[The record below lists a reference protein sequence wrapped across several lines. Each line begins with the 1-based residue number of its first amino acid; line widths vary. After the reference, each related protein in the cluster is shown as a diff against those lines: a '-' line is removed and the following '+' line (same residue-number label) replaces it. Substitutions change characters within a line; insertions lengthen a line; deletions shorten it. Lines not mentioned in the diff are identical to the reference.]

1 MLTVASPEY
10 AFQAV
15 SDLRI
20 TLPRERRVQLA
31 ALVQS
36 GLSPQA
42 YQALDLPVV
51 IGQLSETQQSLLKPV
66 SSLGHFAARVSG
78 QEARLIAGQ
87 DYAIADRLVRAAQWH
102 NNDATSVTVK
112 DSHGQRDAQLQHDKQ
127 LLTRINHKLLAQR
140 ALVSDILRFDR
151 ETFGSGRVHL
161 GFDYDQDQPG
171 PNTVKSPLWHRDD
184 ALASHTPGHKLTR
197 VYLVR
202 AVASTETMRDGKA
215 YDANGQLAPLM
226 RNASTMHRAAPGV
239 YADWLQQTKAAGMFF
254 QPKPF
259 EVILLTADKTW
270 HKSHRPD
277 MAVPDAFLRASVRPV

>member
-1 MLTVASPEY
+1 MLTVANPEFS
-10 AFQAV
+10 FQAV

-20 TLPRERRVQLA
+20 TLPPERRVQLA
-31 ALVQS
+31 VLAQG
-36 GLSPQA
+36 GLSPQT

-66 SSLGHFAARVSG
+66 GSLGLFAARVSG
-78 QEARLIAGQ
+78 HEARLIAGQ

-102 NNDATSVTVK
+102 DNGATSVTVK
-112 DSHGQRDAQLQHDKQ
+112 DSLGRPDTELQHDKQ

-151 ETFGSGRVHL
+151 ETFGGSRVHL
-161 GFDYDQDQPG
+161 GLDYDQDRPG
-171 PNTVKSPLWHRDD
+171 PNNIKSPLWHRDD
-184 ALASHTPGHKLTR
+184 ALASHTAGHRLTR

-202 AVASTETMRDGKA
+202 AVAATETMRDGKA
-215 YDANGQLAPLM
+215 YDANGQLVPLM
-226 RNASTMHRAAPGV
+226 RSANTMHGAAPHV
-239 YADWLQQTKAAGMFF
+239 YADWLQQTKASGMFF

-270 HKSHRPD
+270 HKSHRPE
-277 MAVPDAFLRASVRPV
+277 MTVSDAFLRASVRPV